1 MKLIRIILIT
11 ILIAIFVFLLIAS
24 KKVSES
30 QDTINLP
37 NRLFNDIR
45 YYNDE
50 LSDSN
55 GKRAF
60 PWGIEVWAD
69 AKGEGYELPDSYFD
83 KGQVQ
88 LTGHGTGYI
97 SVLAIPDVAD
107 KPLVTAGISYTQSF
121 EIKLDNVQGKGV
133 RVIHQWFDST
143 NPDPSKHKI
152 IRTDYGKFETGTSD
166 WHTVSLTRTA
176 SSGAV
181 KGDIIIELW
190 GTGTVYIRNPR
201 YHMIT
206 ILDVIHQIKAHDV
219 IVWLIAICV
228 TIILLLGFISL
239 TSFIAESRRGGKT

>member
-1 MKLIRIILIT
+1 MRWIRIILIT

-60 PWGIEVWAD
+60 PWGIETWAD
-69 AKGEGYELPDSYFD
+69 TKGEGYELPDSYFD

-107 KPLVTAGISYTQSF
+107 KPLVIAGFSYTQSF

-133 RVIHQWFDST
+133 RVIHQFFDST

-152 IRTDYGKFETGTSD
+152 IRTDYGKFETGTSG
-166 WHTVSLTRTA
+166 WHTVYLTRTA
-176 SSGAV
+176 PPGAL

-201 YHMIT
+201 YHMTT
-206 ILDVIHQIKAHDV
+206 ILDVIHQIRGHDV
-219 IVWLIAICV
+219 FLYFIVICV
-228 TIILLLGFISL
+228 VMMLFFGFRSLISL
-239 TSFIAESRRGGKT
+239 VISKGGKT